1 MQAVSPS
8 FEEIIVTPGFL
19 ADPYPVLR
27 RMREE
32 APVYWSDA
40 IGGWLLTR
48 YDDVMV
54 TFKDT
59 AHFSNENR
67 LGKAIAYLGDER
79 QNLYPAFA
87 AHFATK
93 SLLHSDPP
101 DHTRMRSLIAK
112 EFNAKVVEQMKPAI
126 QDAVD
131 RLIDAMIAKGAGDIV
146 TDLAAP
152 LPISVIAQILGVPP
166 SDRHLFKIWTDDI
179 LAFQGVNKPSESDL
193 LRAERAISEI
203 RPYIRDMVIE
213 RRKRPSADLVSKF
226 VAAEHET
233 GQISETELISTLVTL
248 FVAGQE
254 TTLSFIANT
263 MDTLLRHPDQLD
275 LLRRDPSLISPALE
289 EGLRFESPVS
299 RQPRLVKEDV
309 ELGSKRLSKGE
320 MVFQMINAANRDP
333 AWFDDSD
340 RFDIRRANNKHIAF
354 GHGIHFCVG
363 ALLARAEA
371 PIAIQTAISRLPGLQ
386 PVSDRPDWDVEKR
399 NSRVLRS
406 LKVHC

>member
-8 FEEIIVTPGFL
+8 FEEVIVTPGFL

>member
-8 FEEIIVTPGFL
+8 FEEVIVTPGFL

-371 PIAIQTAISRLPGLQ
+371 PIAIQTAIRRLPGLQ